1 VDEDWRELNRA
12 MWDERVPVHVA
23 SAFHDVEGFR
33 AGRCTLQPEEV
44 AEVGDVAGRRLVH
57 LQCHFGLDSMSWARR
72 GASVTGLDVSR
83 PAVEAAGALA
93 AELGLDARFVHGDLD
108 AARDLLDGVFDVV
121 DTGGWALCRLPDIP
135 RWAEVVDSLLAPGG
149 FVSLWEFHPVENTLA
164 DDAPVFEQD
173 CSPARP
179 VSWESAG
186 TDADPDAV
194 TSANRSIEWIHPT
207 SEVIGALLDRG
218 LRLELFREETFTHH
232 RRFPF
237 LTPRD
242 GRWHMPEGM
251 PLIPMLSAVRARG
264 PAPA

>member
-1 VDEDWRELNRA
+1 MDEDWREVNRA

-23 SAFHDVEGFR
+23 SAFYDVEGFR
-33 AGRCTLQPEEV
+33 AGRCTLHPEEV

-72 GASVTGLDVSR
+72 GASVTGLDFSR

-93 AELGLDARFVHGDLD
+93 AELGLDARFVHGDLY
-108 AARDLLDGVFDVV
+108 AARDLLEGVFDVV
-121 DTGGWALCRLPDIP
+121 YTGGGALCWLPDIP

-149 FVSLWEFHPVENTLA
+149 FVYLWEFHPVENTLA
-164 DDAPVFEQD
+164 DDALVFEQD
-173 CSPARP
+173 YSPARS

-186 TDADPDAV
+186 TYADPGA
-194 TSANRSIEWIHPT
+194 TTNANRSIEWIHPT

-218 LRLELFREETFTHH
+218 LRLELFREETSTHY

-237 LTPRD
+237 LRWRD

-251 PLIPMLSAVRARG
+251 PLIPMLYAVRARK